1 MIISA
6 LIIWFITILL
16 LVPVIGEIIIMN
28 NKWILKPKRIN
39 FTPDEDLIREK
50 SESIMSKID
59 MLEKRQ
65 IKWIMMSLDQNQIDH
80 LRYNDVDIFAVEN
93 VPNEVRIEY
102 HPGGKDV
109 GCPGGFHIFIG
120 GDMVTRQSLDR
131 DDDCI

>member
-59 MLEKRQ
+59 MLEKR
-65 IKWIMMSLDQNQIDH
+65 
-80 LRYNDVDIFAVEN
+80 
-93 VPNEVRIEY
+93 
-102 HPGGKDV
+102 
-109 GCPGGFHIFIG
+109 
-120 GDMVTRQSLDR
+120 
-131 DDDCI
+131 